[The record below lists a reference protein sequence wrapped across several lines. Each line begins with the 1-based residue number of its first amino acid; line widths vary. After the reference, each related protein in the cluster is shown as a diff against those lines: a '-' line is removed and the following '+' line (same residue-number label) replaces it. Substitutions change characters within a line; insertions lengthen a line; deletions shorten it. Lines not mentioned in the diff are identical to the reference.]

1 MDTTVPCINPVIFH
15 SLCDYGELEMMILIK
30 RQTSQEIIT
39 LTLHSKGEGG
49 GSKVNFAVVKMI
61 EMEFLMCGLTSEKE
75 SKVG

>member
-1 MDTTVPCINPVIFH
+1 
-15 SLCDYGELEMMILIK
+15 MMILIK

-61 EMEFLMCGLTSEKE
+61 EMEFLMCGLTSEE
-75 SKVG
+75 ERKVG